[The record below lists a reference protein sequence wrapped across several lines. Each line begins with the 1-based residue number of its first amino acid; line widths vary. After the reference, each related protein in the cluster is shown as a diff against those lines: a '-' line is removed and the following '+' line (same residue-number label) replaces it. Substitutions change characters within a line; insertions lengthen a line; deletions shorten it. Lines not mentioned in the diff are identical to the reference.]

1 MKKIGVVSLGCA
13 KNRINTEQMMY
24 LLSQAGYLVSG
35 DVENADAVLINT
47 CAFIESAKSEAI
59 ETILEF
65 AELKK
70 AGKIGNIIVAGC
82 LPERYKDELLNEL
95 PEVDAIVGTGS
106 FDDIV
111 EVTKVLQRNGHCSDT
126 LASEPNPTPRCLN
139 NNHSASTSLSFFKDI
154 NSPVSETKRIITTS
168 PEWTYLKIAE
178 GCDNRCA
185 YCCIPYIRGKYRS
198 RSMESIVAEARELAD
213 RGIKEINLVAQ
224 DVTSYGVDLYGK
236 PALAELLQEL
246 SKIPELVW
254 IRLLYLYPDK
264 INDELIDEIEK
275 NDKIVKYLDIPI
287 QHINNKILKSM
298 NRSYTGEQ
306 VKTLINKL
314 RERIKDVVIR
324 TSIITGLP
332 GEEKEEFNELLD
344 FLREAKIERAG
355 VFTYSPEEGTTAA
368 AMQRPDNKTAQRRAK
383 TIEKLQSQI
392 MHKFEK
398 SKTASKFPILIDGRS
413 YAEAP
418 EIDGIAP

>member
-24 LLSQAGYLVSG
+24 LLSEAGYLVSG

-70 AGKIGNIIVAGC
+70 AGKIGKIIVAGC
-82 LPERYKDELLNEL
+82 LPERYKEDILKEL

-111 EVTKVLQRNGHCSDT
+111 EVAKAFQRNGHCPDT

-154 NSPVSETKRIITTS
+154 NAPVSETKRINTTS

-185 YCCIPYIRGKYRS
+185 YCCIPDIRGRYRS
-198 RSMESIVAEARELAD
+198 RPMENIVAEATLLAKN
-213 RGIKEINLVAQ
+213 GIKEINLVAQ

-236 PALAELLQEL
+236 FILPELLRAL
-246 SKIPELVW
+246 SKIPDLMW

-264 INDELIDEIEK
+264 ITNELIDEIEK

-287 QHINNKILKSM
+287 QHISDKILKNM

-306 VKTLINKL
+306 VKTLIKKL
-314 RERIKDVVIR
+314 REQIKGVVLR

-332 GEEKEEFNELLD
+332 GEEKEEFEELLS
-344 FLREAKIERAG
+344 FLREVKIERAG
-355 VFTYSPEEGTTAA
+355 VFTYSPEEGTAAA
-368 AMQRPDNKTAQRRAK
+368 AMQRPDYKTAQRRAK

-392 MHKFEK
+392 MQVFEE
-398 SKTASKFPILIDGRS
+398 SKTQAQFPILIDGRS

-418 EIDGIAP
+418 EIDRIAP